1 MPFIPIGDS
10 NPRVVIGQPYVTWGL
25 IAACVTVFILHS
37 GMDPRGQHL
46 FALQYGLIPAALT
59 GDAALAPEVAVL
71 PAWATL
77 GTSMFLHGGVMHLV
91 MNMLFLGIFG
101 DNVED
106 AMGHGRFLAFYLTC
120 GAVAGMVHTA
130 VIPGATEPMI
140 GASGAVSAVLG
151 AYLIL
156 HPRASV
162 TILFGFL
169 PLVLPAWL
177 LLGVWIVFQV
187 VSALGGGGGGVAW
200 WAHVGGFAAGVV
212 LVFAFRRRTLPRP
225 SGRYPK
231 GIRMRRPPR

>member
-10 NPRVVIGQPYVTWGL
+10 NPRITIAHPYVTWGL
-25 IAACVTVFILHS
+25 IGACVLVFVLHA
-37 GMDPRGQHL
+37 GMGSREGHL
-46 FALQYGLIPAALT
+46 FALQYGLIPATLT
-59 GDAALAPEVAVL
+59 GDAALAPEIAAI
-71 PAWATL
+71 PSWATVA
-77 GTSMFLHGGVMHLV
+77 TSMFLHGGVMHLI

-106 AMGHGRFLAFYLTC
+106 AMGHTRFVIFYLLC
-120 GAVAGMVHTA
+120 GAVAGGAHVA
-130 VIPGATEPMI
+130 VLPGSTEPMI
-140 GASGAVSAVLG
+140 GASGAVSGVLG

-177 LLGVWIVFQV
+177 LLGIWITFQV
-187 VSALGGGGGGVAW
+187 VSALGGTGGGVAW

-212 LVFAFRRRTLPRP
+212 LVFAFRRRTLPLSR
-225 SGRYPK
+225 GAYPQ